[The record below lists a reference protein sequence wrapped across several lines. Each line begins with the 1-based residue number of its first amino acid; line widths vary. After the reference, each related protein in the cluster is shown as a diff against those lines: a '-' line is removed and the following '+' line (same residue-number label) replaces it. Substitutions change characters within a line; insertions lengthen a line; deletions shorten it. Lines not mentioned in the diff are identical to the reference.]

1 MRVKIL
7 VLLLAAPSFA
17 SECPAKKCANW
28 CKSELKENHCRV
40 QPCCGCKMC
49 DGIAMDAAARW
60 DEGARKPR
68 GNHAELD

>member
-28 CKSELKENHCRV
+28 CKSELKENPLERRRN
-40 QPCCGCKMC
+40 PF
-49 DGIAMDAAARW
+49 AM
-60 DEGARKPR
+60 ET
-68 GNHAELD
+68 E

>member
-1 MRVKIL
+1 MRVEIL
-7 VLLLAAPSFA
+7 LLVLAAPPRA

-49 DGIAMDAAARW
+49 DGIAIERL
-60 DEGARKPR
+60 ERSSSV
-68 GNHAELD
+68 